1 MRRRRLF
8 WRIYPYYFAI
18 IVVSI
23 ALTAFYGAR
32 EMRTMY
38 TDEITATLEA
48 RARIAERLLKPLLTA
63 GDTVLLDREC
73 KEIAG
78 LSSTRITIVNP
89 EGKVLGDSNEDPRS
103 MENHGTRP
111 EVMDAMRGQVGITT
125 RYSNTLQTTMMYV
138 AVPVTENDEVVAVI
152 RAALPVSAVE
162 DTLASFYRDI
172 MIGGV
177 VVVVLAAL
185 VSLAVLRRLT
195 GPLRELRDGA
205 GRFADGD
212 LHSKLPIPDTE
223 EIADLAKSMNSMA
236 AQLDARIRIIAEQRN
251 EREAIIS
258 SMSEGVL
265 ALDANEKVVSLNR
278 VASDFLG
285 LDPEQTCG
293 RAIYEVVR
301 IPSLLEFVE
310 KALHSSDPTEI
321 EISLQ
326 GTPERYLQTHA
337 ATLKDSS
344 GERAGV
350 VLVFNDITRL
360 KKLESVRRDFVANV
374 SHELKTPITAITGSV
389 ETLLAGALDSP
400 DDNRRFLE
408 MIARHSDR
416 LNSLVDD
423 LLSLARLES
432 EPEKEEVTQTDC
444 RLTEVLQTSI
454 LVCRERGAKLQVKL
468 TSSCDPDLKADVNQ
482 IQLEQA
488 VTNLIDNAMKY
499 SDPGSTV
506 SIEAAVADDEIVISV
521 QDNGVG
527 IATKHLPRLF
537 ERFYRVDQGRSREVG
552 GTGLGLAIVKHIAV
566 SHGGRVS
573 VDSTPGEGS
582 TFRIHLPRIR

>member
-48 RARIAERLLKPLLTA
+48 RARIAERFLKPLLTA

-177 VVVVLAAL
+177 VVVMLAAL
-185 VSLAVLRRLT
+185 VSVAVLRRLT

-236 AQLDARIRIIAEQRN
+236 AQL
-251 EREAIIS
+251 
-258 SMSEGVL
+258 
-265 ALDANEKVVSLNR
+265 
-278 VASDFLG
+278 
-285 LDPEQTCG
+285 
-293 RAIYEVVR
+293 
-301 IPSLLEFVE
+301 
-310 KALHSSDPTEI
+310 
-321 EISLQ
+321 
-326 GTPERYLQTHA
+326 
-337 ATLKDSS
+337 
-344 GERAGV
+344 
-350 VLVFNDITRL
+350 
-360 KKLESVRRDFVANV
+360 
-374 SHELKTPITAITGSV
+374 
-389 ETLLAGALDSP
+389 
-400 DDNRRFLE
+400 
-408 MIARHSDR
+408 
-416 LNSLVDD
+416 
-423 LLSLARLES
+423 
-432 EPEKEEVTQTDC
+432 
-444 RLTEVLQTSI
+444 
-454 LVCRERGAKLQVKL
+454 
-468 TSSCDPDLKADVNQ
+468 
-482 IQLEQA
+482 
-488 VTNLIDNAMKY
+488 
-499 SDPGSTV
+499 
-506 SIEAAVADDEIVISV
+506 
-521 QDNGVG
+521 
-527 IATKHLPRLF
+527 
-537 ERFYRVDQGRSREVG
+537 
-552 GTGLGLAIVKHIAV
+552 
-566 SHGGRVS
+566 
-573 VDSTPGEGS
+573 
-582 TFRIHLPRIR
+582 